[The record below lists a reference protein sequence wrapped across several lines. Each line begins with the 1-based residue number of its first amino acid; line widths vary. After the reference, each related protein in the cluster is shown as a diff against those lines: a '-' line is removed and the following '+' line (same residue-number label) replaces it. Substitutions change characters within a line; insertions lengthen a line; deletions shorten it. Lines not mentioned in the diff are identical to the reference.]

1 MHFLS
6 SYFKFDFLLS
16 WLNLRWILHIFKLC
30 TNVYIWV
37 HFAKKSR
44 VLNHV
49 FTFYCTENNYRS
61 WVIWSSI
68 FKWNF
73 FDRLL
78 SVFDRINKT
87 FVPLARDVCILEI
100 FALLS
105 LNCRR
110 TTLVEIVIN
119 QNSDSLCTFN
129 VLCFFFFF
137 SPFMTQSTFQYLS
150 IIFFPST
157 LNRNQQKCFCFYLIA
172 QLLFNKN
179 FIDSSA

>member
-73 FDRLL
+73 FDRPL

-100 FALLS
+100 LRCCRWIVVERLSSKSLSTKTVIAFALSMFCVFFSSFLH
-105 LNCRR
+105 LWHNRH
-110 TTLVEIVIN
+110 
-119 QNSDSLCTFN
+119 FN
-129 VLCFFFFF
+129 IFLLFFFH
-137 SPFMTQSTFQYLS
+137 
-150 IIFFPST
+150 
-157 LNRNQQKCFCFYLIA
+157 RH
-172 QLLFNKN
+172 
-179 FIDSSA
+179 